1 MSKKQLL
8 LQAPKGMHDV
18 LPGDAVVW
26 DKVRA
31 AVRHIADTYG
41 FSRIETPTLEA
52 AELYERGTGVD
63 TDVVTKTNQK
73 WDLIHLK
80 HQKPNQKWKPK
91 EIWNWKH

>member
-41 FSRIETPTLEA
+41 FSRIETPTA
-52 AELYERGTGVD
+52 KADG
-63 TDVVTKTNQK
+63 
-73 WDLIHLK
+73 IHDSHISPSIARIRYWMPRLA
-80 HQKPNQKWKPK
+80 PGYG
-91 EIWNWKH
+91 